1 MLITKKKPQTFD
13 HKQPQQ
19 EIFNHD
25 PAGQLVKIQ
34 KHFTLIG
41 ESIDIVKEN
50 IVETLYQDYVSVAN
64 QIFNH
69 QMNFL
74 VELRPGLLELKN
86 ITAITNDFLTISF
99 DYSLAKT
106 LDNEV
111 L

>member
-50 IVETLYQDYVSVAN
+50 IVESRDLVPRFC
-64 QIFNH
+64 FNS
-69 QMNFL
+69 QPNIQSPDEFL
-74 VELRPGLLELKN
+74 N
-86 ITAITNDFLTISF
+86 
-99 DYSLAKT
+99 
-106 LDNEV
+106 
-111 L
+111 